1 MQAPE
6 RLVRPVPDPREF
18 LRTALGD
25 GAGEALV
32 WAVSAAESARD
43 GVGLV
48 LASPEFNRR

>member
-6 RLVRPVPDPREF
+6 RLVRPLPDPRSF
-18 LRTALGD
+18 LKAALGAR
-25 GAGEALV
+25 AGEKLV
-32 WAVSAAESARD
+32 WAVGAAESARD